1 MTNEK
6 KTVYIPNIGIAE
18 VSDYTPTNEEK
29 KIFLEYEKQAE
40 KDIIKMKQSNNVN
53 FRWTAFEINRAKR
66 IAEKLGMPYQT
77 YLKSVLKQAMD
88 KDEKR
93 LM

>member
-1 MTNEK
+1 MRINQNNIIEDSDQ
-6 KTVYIPNIGIAE
+6 YIDYLGNIHNIE
-18 VSDYTPTNEEK
+18 DDIE
-29 KIFLEYEKQAE
+29 QAE

>member
-1 MTNEK
+1 MRINQNNIIEDSDQ
-6 KTVYIPNIGIAE
+6 YIDHLGNIHNIE
-18 VSDYTPTNEEK
+18 DDIE
-29 KIFLEYEKQAE
+29 QAE
-40 KDIIKMKQSNNVN
+40 KDIVKMKQSNNVN

>member
-1 MTNEK
+1 MRINQNNIIEDSDQ
-6 KTVYIPNIGIAE
+6 YIDHLGNIHNIE
-18 VSDYTPTNEEK
+18 DDIE
-29 KIFLEYEKQAE
+29 QAE

>member
-1 MTNEK
+1 MRINQNNIIEDSDQ
-6 KTVYIPNIGIAE
+6 YIDHLGNIHNIE
-18 VSDYTPTNEEK
+18 DDIE
-29 KIFLEYEKQAE
+29 QAE

-77 YLKSVLKQAMD
+77 YIKSVLKQAMD

-93 LM
+93 LMSD

>member
-1 MTNEK
+1 MKINQNNIVEDNGQ
-6 KTVYIPNIGIAE
+6 YIDHLGNIHNIE
-18 VSDYTPTNEEK
+18 DDIE
-29 KIFLEYEKQAE
+29 QAE

-77 YLKSVLKQAMD
+77 YIKSVLKQAMD

>member
-1 MTNEK
+1 MTDEK

-29 KIFLEYEKQAE
+29 KAFLEYEEQAE

-53 FRWTAFEINRAKR
+53 FRWNAYEINRAKR

-77 YLKSVLKQAMD
+77 YIKSTLKQAMD
-88 KDEKR
+88 NDEKKF
-93 LM
+93 M